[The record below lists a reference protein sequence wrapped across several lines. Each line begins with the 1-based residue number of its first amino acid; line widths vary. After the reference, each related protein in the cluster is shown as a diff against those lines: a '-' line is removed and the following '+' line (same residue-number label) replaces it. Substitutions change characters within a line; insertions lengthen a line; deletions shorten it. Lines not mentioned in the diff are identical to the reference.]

1 MFEQG
6 EDMFFDAKEYHSSNK
21 HVANIL
27 SEKPKE
33 EVPVEQIQEAVLDDM
48 DAAWGE
54 DDGMGDLLL
63 EDDSAVNKEGTSDP
77 LLDADMSNHESDIFV
92 PPSAG
97 ADPLKVALKKNPQSV
112 GLHVA
117 SGEFSKALELLKKQ
131 LAINEYSS
139 LKQIFVDV
147 YTLSKLKLQTM
158 PHTSPLNYQLRFRDQ
173 PFLAINLQTLQKVF
187 KTGIENTTKGDFS
200 GALSAFR
207 QCLQFVP
214 VIVINSEQS
223 MSAVKSL
230 IKRLVEYI
238 TAMRIELERKRLVAA
253 GS

>member
-77 LLDADMSNHESDIFV
+77 LPTLICRTTSQTSLYLQVQEQI
-92 PPSAG
+92 
-97 ADPLKVALKKNPQSV
+97 
-112 GLHVA
+112 
-117 SGEFSKALELLKKQ
+117 LLKW
-131 LAINEYSS
+131 
-139 LKQIFVDV
+139 
-147 YTLSKLKLQTM
+147 
-158 PHTSPLNYQLRFRDQ
+158 H
-173 PFLAINLQTLQKVF
+173 
-187 KTGIENTTKGDFS
+187 
-200 GALSAFR
+200 
-207 QCLQFVP
+207 
-214 VIVINSEQS
+214 
-223 MSAVKSL
+223 
-230 IKRLVEYI
+230 
-238 TAMRIELERKRLVAA
+238 
-253 GS
+253 